1 LIKAP
6 ALRQTPAA
14 DAHFLDSDK
23 RAFRWHIRRKGRV
36 RQFQENSM
44 ASSAKT
50 WSFAAAALAM
60 LATVAGAEA
69 AGRCG
74 NDASGFAAWVEA
86 YKAEAKA
93 RGIDTSP
100 LAGVRYDTGVIRIDR
115 NQHAAF
121 HGTLA
126 QFMARRA
133 PASYVARA
141 KGYMRSE
148 AGLLSRIQS
157 RFGVQPEVVLAIW
170 GMETGFGA
178 NSGNKSVFSPLA
190 TLAYD
195 CRRSAYFTNELD
207 AALEIAQ
214 KGYISASQMRGA
226 GFGELGQTQFLPSK
240 YLQFAVDFDGD
251 GRRDL
256 IHSRADVLA
265 STANFLR
272 GHGWSAN
279 GGYLPGQTNYGVWSA
294 WNKASIYQQAL
305 AEFARRIAD

>member
-1 LIKAP
+1 VHVSLANSQ
-6 ALRQTPAA
+6 L
-14 DAHFLDSDK
+14 
-23 RAFRWHIRRKGRV
+23 GRESGN
-36 RQFQENSM
+36 QENSM
-44 ASSAKT
+44 AFLAKGKIFVAT
-50 WSFAAAALAM
+50 ALAVFAM
-60 LATVAGAEA
+60 ASGAEA
-69 AGRCG
+69 AGKCG
-74 NDASGFAAWVEA
+74 KDSSGFAAWVEA
-86 YKAEAKA
+86 YKADAQS
-93 RGIDTSP
+93 RGIDTGP

-115 NQHAAF
+115 NQHGAF
-121 HGTLA
+121 RGTVD

-133 PASYVARA
+133 PASYVSKA
-141 KGYMRSE
+141 KQLMKSQ
-148 AGLLSRIQS
+148 AGLLNKIQA
-157 RFGVQPEVVLAIW
+157 RYGVQPEVILAIW

-178 NSGNKSVFSPLA
+178 NSGSKSVFSPLA

-214 KGYISASQMRGA
+214 KGYIPASQMKGA

-272 GHGWSAN
+272 GHGWSAG
-279 GGYLPGQTNYGVWSA
+279 GGYGPGETNYSVWND
-294 WNKASIYQQAL
+294 WNRASIYQQAL
-305 AEFARRIAD
+305 AEFARRIAN